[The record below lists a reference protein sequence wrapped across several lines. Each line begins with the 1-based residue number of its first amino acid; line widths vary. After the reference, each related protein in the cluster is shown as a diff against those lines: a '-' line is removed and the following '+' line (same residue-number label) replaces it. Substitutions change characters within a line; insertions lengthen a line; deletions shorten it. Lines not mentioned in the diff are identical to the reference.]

1 MHLRLVLQTWRE
13 HRLYA
18 TFSKCEFWLDQV
30 AFLGHVLSA
39 EGILMDPKKIK
50 AVIDW
55 PRPIIINEERSFLGL
70 AGSLA
75 HISTERRP
83 IIKELHELIEQ
94 KLQLKVVKKCLLA
107 QFRVRSVYLDRVK
120 ATQRRDP

>member
-18 TFSKCEFWLDQV
+18 TFSKCEFWLGQV
-30 AFLGHVLSA
+30 VFLGQVVSA

-55 PRPIIINEERSFLGL
+55 PRPIAITEERSFLGL
-70 AGSLA
+70 ADSLA
-75 HISTERRP
+75 HINTEWRL
-83 IIKELHELIEQ
+83 IIKELHE
-94 KLQLKVVKKCLLA
+94 
-107 QFRVRSVYLDRVK
+107 
-120 ATQRRDP
+120 